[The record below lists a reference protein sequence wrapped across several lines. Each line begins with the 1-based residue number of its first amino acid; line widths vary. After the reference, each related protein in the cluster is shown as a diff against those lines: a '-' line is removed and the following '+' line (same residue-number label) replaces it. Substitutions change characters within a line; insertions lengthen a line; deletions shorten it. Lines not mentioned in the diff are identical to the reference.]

1 MLHIYKAGGAWKK
14 EDGTEY
20 TIKAIE
26 PSRKAEHLKDGWVA
40 SLDLIATE
48 DPETDNDNLI
58 DEEAEAKKKAKA
70 EKTAATKAANK
81 AAKLLAE
88 QSGNSEE
95 PEDE

>member
-48 DPETDNDNLI
+48 DPET
-58 DEEAEAKKKAKA
+58 EAKKKAKA